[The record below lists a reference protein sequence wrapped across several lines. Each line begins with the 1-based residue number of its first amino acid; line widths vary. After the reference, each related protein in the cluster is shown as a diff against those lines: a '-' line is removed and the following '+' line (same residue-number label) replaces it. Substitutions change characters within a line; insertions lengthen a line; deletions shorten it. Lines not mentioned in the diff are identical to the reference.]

1 MDDFTTATLH
11 ESRNEYTSRLI
22 SILTPL
28 IMEGY
33 GSIFDEAWNLCKE
46 NDETE
51 KYLMTFQNLISRV
64 PKWNSEIVEKEKER
78 IIEKSGCTYLEDLL
92 TCVHIIQLKLLTT
105 IRVGKKQKKIEIEIP
120 RLEDFIHKS
129 YIQVARKLY
138 TNVYLYERYVT
149 PLQKQKHS
157 REVEMIVQDC
167 ILNAVRETLPIES
180 VLRAYMDE
188 SMEEEYIETIQE
200 EKIPVK
206 EEEEKPL
213 TEVEKLKEE
222 IKEKDK
228 ESETKIKVDTSNEQS
243 NSGIRFNDNDLAIN
257 EDNQEEVISA
267 PKTIERLEEISNL
280 RNEQRKLEEEDDEDD
295 DTSFK
300 LKISDEN
307 ISLEDIGL
315 ETIGKKKDENIILS
329 DIEVLK

>member
-1 MDDFTTATLH
+1 MDDFTNATLH

-22 SILTPL
+22 SILSPL

-46 NDETE
+46 NDESE

-92 TCVHIIQLKLLTT
+92 TCVHVIQLKLLTT

-120 RLEDFIHKS
+120 RLEDFIHKA

-138 TNVYLYERYVT
+138 TNVYLYERYVKD
-149 PLQKQKHS
+149 QKKQKHS
-157 REVEMIVQDC
+157 REVELIVQDC

-200 EKIPVK
+200 EKIQVK
-206 EEEEKPL
+206 EEVEEPL

-228 ESETKIKVDTSNEQS
+228 ETETKIKVDTLN
-243 NSGIRFNDNDLAIN
+243 NANPGIRFNDNDLAIN

-280 RNEQRKLEEEDDEDD
+280 RNEQRKIDDEDD
-295 DTSFK
+295 DDSELSFK
-300 LKISDEN
+300 LKIGDEN
-307 ISLEDIGL
+307 LSADNLGL
-315 ETIGKKKDENIILS
+315 ETIGGKRDDNIILS

>member
-22 SILTPL
+22 SILSPL

-46 NDETE
+46 NDESE

-64 PKWNSEIVEKEKER
+64 PKWNSEIVDKEKER
-78 IIEKSGCTYLEDLL
+78 IIEKSGCNYLEDLL
-92 TCVHIIQLKLLTT
+92 TCVHVIQLKLLTT

-120 RLEDFIHKS
+120 RLEDFIHKA

-157 REVEMIVQDC
+157 REVELIVQDC

-206 EEEEKPL
+206 EEEEQPL

-222 IKEKDK
+222 IKEKDV
-228 ESETKIKVDTSNEQS
+228 EDEAKIKVDTSSKS
-243 NSGIRFNDNDLAIN
+243 NQGISFNDNDLAIN
-257 EDNQEEVISA
+257 ENNQEEVISA

-280 RNEQRKLEEEDDEDD
+280 RNEQRKLDEEEDDDEDS
-295 DTSFK
+295 SFK

-307 ISLEDIGL
+307 LSLDNLGLEDIGR
-315 ETIGKKKDENIILS
+315 KNDDNIILS

>member
-11 ESRNEYTSRLI
+11 ESRNEYSSRLI
-22 SILTPL
+22 GILTPL

-46 NDETE
+46 NDESE

-92 TCVHIIQLKLLTT
+92 TCVHVIQLKLLTT

-157 REVEMIVQDC
+157 REVEIIVQDC

-200 EKIPVK
+200 EKIQVK
-206 EEEEKPL
+206 EEVEEPL

-228 ESETKIKVDTSNEQS
+228 ETETKIKVDTLN
-243 NSGIRFNDNDLAIN
+243 NANPGIRFNDNDLAIN

-280 RNEQRKLEEEDDEDD
+280 RNEQRKIDDEDD
-295 DTSFK
+295 DDSELSFK
-300 LKISDEN
+300 LKIGDEN
-307 ISLEDIGL
+307 LSADNLGL
-315 ETIGKKKDENIILS
+315 ETIGGKRDDNIILS
-329 DIEVLK
+329 DIEVLN

>member
-11 ESRNEYTSRLI
+11 ESRNEYSSRLI
-22 SILTPL
+22 GILTPL

-46 NDETE
+46 NDESE

-78 IIEKSGCTYLEDLL
+78 IIEKSGCNYLEDLL
-92 TCVHIIQLKLLTT
+92 TCVHVIQLKLLTT

-120 RLEDFIHKS
+120 RLEDFIHKA

-157 REVEMIVQDC
+157 REVELIVQDC

-206 EEEEKPL
+206 EEEEQPL
-213 TEVEKLKEE
+213 TEVEKLKKE
-222 IKEKDK
+222 IKEKDV
-228 ESETKIKVDTSNEQS
+228 EDEAKIKVDTSSKS
-243 NSGIRFNDNDLAIN
+243 NQGISFNDNDLAIN
-257 EDNQEEVISA
+257 ENNQEEVISA

-280 RNEQRKLEEEDDEDD
+280 RNEQRKLDEEEDDDEDS
-295 DTSFK
+295 SFK

-307 ISLEDIGL
+307 LSLDNLGL
-315 ETIGKKKDENIILS
+315 ENIGQKKDDNIILS

>member
-1 MDDFTTATLH
+1 MDDFTNATLH

-22 SILTPL
+22 SILSPL

-46 NDETE
+46 NDESE

-92 TCVHIIQLKLLTT
+92 TCVHVIQLKLLTT

-120 RLEDFIHKS
+120 RLEDFIHKA

-157 REVEMIVQDC
+157 REVELIVQDC

-200 EKIPVK
+200 EKIQVK
-206 EEEEKPL
+206 EEEEEPL

-222 IKEKDK
+222 IKEKD
-228 ESETKIKVDTSNEQS
+228 SEAKIKVDTSSKS
-243 NSGIRFNDNDLAIN
+243 NQGISFNDNDLAIN
-257 EDNQEEVISA
+257 ENNQEEVISA

-280 RNEQRKLEEEDDEDD
+280 RNEQRKLEEEEDDDEDS
-295 DTSFK
+295 SFK

-307 ISLEDIGL
+307 LSLDNLGL
-315 ETIGKKKDENIILS
+315 ENIGQKKDDNIILS

>member
-22 SILTPL
+22 SILSPL

-46 NDETE
+46 NDESE

-64 PKWNSEIVEKEKER
+64 PKWNSEIVDKEKER
-78 IIEKSGCTYLEDLL
+78 IIEKSGCNYLEDLL
-92 TCVHIIQLKLLTT
+92 TCVHVIQLKLLTT

-120 RLEDFIHKS
+120 RLEDFIHKA

-157 REVEMIVQDC
+157 REVELIVQDC

-206 EEEEKPL
+206 EEEEQPL

-222 IKEKDK
+222 IKEKDVDD
-228 ESETKIKVDTSNEQS
+228 EAKIKVDTSSKS
-243 NSGIRFNDNDLAIN
+243 NQGISFNDNDLAIN
-257 EDNQEEVISA
+257 ENNQEEVISA

-280 RNEQRKLEEEDDEDD
+280 RNEQRKLDEEEDDDEDS
-295 DTSFK
+295 SFK

-307 ISLEDIGL
+307 LSLDNLGL
-315 ETIGKKKDENIILS
+315 ENIGQKKDDNIILS

>member
-22 SILTPL
+22 GILTPL

-46 NDETE
+46 NDESE

-78 IIEKSGCTYLEDLL
+78 IIEKSGCAYLEDLL

-120 RLEDFIHKS
+120 RLEDFIHKA
-129 YIQVARKLY
+129 YIQVARKIY
-138 TNVYLYERYVT
+138 TNVYLYEKYVT

-157 REVEMIVQDC
+157 REVEIIVQDC
-167 ILNAVRETLPIES
+167 ILNAIRETLPIES

-206 EEEEKPL
+206 EEEEQPL
-213 TEVEKLKEE
+213 TEVEKIKEE
-222 IKEKDK
+222 IKEK
-228 ESETKIKVDTSNEQS
+228 EVEETKIKIDTMKQ
-243 NSGIRFNDNDLAIN
+243 GIRFNDNDLAIN
-257 EDNQEEVISA
+257 ENNHEEVINA

-280 RNEQRKLEEEDDEDD
+280 RNEQRKLDEEEDEDD
-295 DTSFK
+295 SSLK
-300 LKISDEN
+300 LTISDDN
-307 ISLEDIGL
+307 LSLDTLGL
-315 ETIGKKKDENIILS
+315 ETIGGKKDDNIILS
-329 DIEVLK
+329 DIEILH

>member
-11 ESRNEYTSRLI
+11 ESRNEYSSRLI
-22 SILTPL
+22 GILTPL

-46 NDETE
+46 NDESE

-92 TCVHIIQLKLLTT
+92 TCVHVIQLKLLTT

-157 REVEMIVQDC
+157 REVEIIVQDC
-167 ILNAVRETLPIES
+167 ILNAIRETLPIES

-200 EKIPVK
+200 EKIQVK
-206 EEEEKPL
+206 EEVEEPL
-213 TEVEKLKEE
+213 TKVEKLKEE

-228 ESETKIKVDTSNEQS
+228 ETETKIKVDTLN
-243 NSGIRFNDNDLAIN
+243 NANPGIRFNDNDLAIN

-280 RNEQRKLEEEDDEDD
+280 RNEQRKIDDEDD
-295 DTSFK
+295 DDSELSFK
-300 LKISDEN
+300 LKIGDEN
-307 ISLEDIGL
+307 LSADNLGL
-315 ETIGKKKDENIILS
+315 ETIGGKRDDTIILS

>member
-22 SILTPL
+22 SILSPL

-46 NDETE
+46 NDESE

-64 PKWNSEIVEKEKER
+64 PKWNSEIVDKEKER
-78 IIEKSGCTYLEDLL
+78 IIEKSGCNYLEDLL
-92 TCVHIIQLKLLTT
+92 TCVHVIQLKLLTT

-120 RLEDFIHKS
+120 RLEDFIHKA

-157 REVEMIVQDC
+157 REVELIVQDC

-206 EEEEKPL
+206 EEEEQPL

-222 IKEKDK
+222 IKEKDVDD
-228 ESETKIKVDTSNEQS
+228 EAKIKVDTSSKS
-243 NSGIRFNDNDLAIN
+243 NQGISFNDNDLAIN
-257 EDNQEEVISA
+257 ENNQEEVISA

-280 RNEQRKLEEEDDEDD
+280 RNEQRKLDEEEDDDED
-295 DTSFK
+295 SGFK

-307 ISLEDIGL
+307 LSLDNLGL
-315 ETIGKKKDENIILS
+315 ENIGQKKDDNIILS

>member
-22 SILTPL
+22 SILSPL

-46 NDETE
+46 NDESE

-78 IIEKSGCTYLEDLL
+78 IIEKSGCNYLEDLL
-92 TCVHIIQLKLLTT
+92 TCVHVIQLKLLTT

-120 RLEDFIHKS
+120 RLEDFIHKA

-157 REVEMIVQDC
+157 REVELIVQDC

-206 EEEEKPL
+206 EEEEQPL

-222 IKEKDK
+222 IKEKDV
-228 ESETKIKVDTSNEQS
+228 EDEAKIKVNTSSKS
-243 NSGIRFNDNDLAIN
+243 NQGISFNDNDLAIN
-257 EDNQEEVISA
+257 ENNQEEVISA

-280 RNEQRKLEEEDDEDD
+280 RNEQRKLDEEEDDDEDS
-295 DTSFK
+295 SFK

-307 ISLEDIGL
+307 LSLDNLGL
-315 ETIGKKKDENIILS
+315 ENIGQKKDDNIILS

>member
-22 SILTPL
+22 SILSPL

-46 NDETE
+46 NDESE

-92 TCVHIIQLKLLTT
+92 TCVHVIQLKLLTT

-120 RLEDFIHKS
+120 RLEDFIHKA

-157 REVEMIVQDC
+157 REVELIVQDC

-200 EKIPVK
+200 EKIQVK
-206 EEEEKPL
+206 EEEEEPL

-222 IKEKDK
+222 IKEKD
-228 ESETKIKVDTSNEQS
+228 SEAKIKVDTSSKS
-243 NSGIRFNDNDLAIN
+243 NQGISFNDNDLAIN
-257 EDNQEEVISA
+257 ENNQEEVISA

-280 RNEQRKLEEEDDEDD
+280 RNEQRKLDEEEDDDED
-295 DTSFK
+295 SGFK

-307 ISLEDIGL
+307 LSLDNLGL
-315 ETIGKKKDENIILS
+315 ENIGQKKDDNIILS

>member
-22 SILTPL
+22 SILSPL

-46 NDETE
+46 NDESE

-64 PKWNSEIVEKEKER
+64 PKWNSEIVDKEKER
-78 IIEKSGCTYLEDLL
+78 IIEKSGCNYLEDLL
-92 TCVHIIQLKLLTT
+92 TCVHVIQLKLLTT

-120 RLEDFIHKS
+120 RLEDFIHKA

-157 REVEMIVQDC
+157 REVELIVQDC

-206 EEEEKPL
+206 EEEEQPL

-222 IKEKDK
+222 IKEKDV
-228 ESETKIKVDTSNEQS
+228 EDEAKIKVNTSSKS
-243 NSGIRFNDNDLAIN
+243 NQGISFNDNDLAIN
-257 EDNQEEVISA
+257 ENNQEEVISA

-280 RNEQRKLEEEDDEDD
+280 RNEQRKLDEEEDDDEDS
-295 DTSFK
+295 SFK

-307 ISLEDIGL
+307 LSLDNLGL
-315 ETIGKKKDENIILS
+315 ENIGQKKDDNIILS

>member
-11 ESRNEYTSRLI
+11 ESRNEYSSRLI
-22 SILTPL
+22 GILTPL

-46 NDETE
+46 NDESE

-92 TCVHIIQLKLLTT
+92 TCVHVIQLKLLTT

-157 REVEMIVQDC
+157 REVEIIVQDC

-200 EKIPVK
+200 EKIQVK
-206 EEEEKPL
+206 EEVEEPL

-228 ESETKIKVDTSNEQS
+228 ETETKIKVDTLN
-243 NSGIRFNDNDLAIN
+243 NANPGIRFNDNDLAIN

-267 PKTIERLEEISNL
+267 PKTIERIEEISNL
-280 RNEQRKLEEEDDEDD
+280 RNEQRKIDDEDD
-295 DTSFK
+295 DDSELSFK
-300 LKISDEN
+300 LKIGDEN
-307 ISLEDIGL
+307 LSADNLGL
-315 ETIGKKKDENIILS
+315 ETIGGKRDDNIILS

>member
-1 MDDFTTATLH
+1 MDDFTTLILH
-11 ESRNEYTSRLI
+11 ESRNEYSSRLI
-22 SILTPL
+22 GILTPL

-46 NDETE
+46 NDESE

-92 TCVHIIQLKLLTT
+92 TCVHVIQLKLLTT

-157 REVEMIVQDC
+157 REVEIIVQDC

-200 EKIPVK
+200 EKIQVK
-206 EEEEKPL
+206 EEVEEPL

-228 ESETKIKVDTSNEQS
+228 ETETKIKVDTLN
-243 NSGIRFNDNDLAIN
+243 NANPGIRFNDNDLAIN

-280 RNEQRKLEEEDDEDD
+280 RNEQRKIDDEDD
-295 DTSFK
+295 DDSELSFK
-300 LKISDEN
+300 LKIGDEN
-307 ISLEDIGL
+307 LSADNLGL
-315 ETIGKKKDENIILS
+315 ETIGGKRDDNIILS

>member
-22 SILTPL
+22 SILSPL

-46 NDETE
+46 NDESE
-51 KYLMTFQNLISRV
+51 IYLMTFQNLISRV
-64 PKWNSEIVEKEKER
+64 PKWNSEIVDKEKER
-78 IIEKSGCTYLEDLL
+78 IIEKSGCNYLEDLL
-92 TCVHIIQLKLLTT
+92 TCVHVIQLKLLTT

-120 RLEDFIHKS
+120 RLEDFIHKA

-157 REVEMIVQDC
+157 REVELIVQDC

-206 EEEEKPL
+206 EEEEQPL

-222 IKEKDK
+222 IKEKDV
-228 ESETKIKVDTSNEQS
+228 EDEAKIKVNTSSKS
-243 NSGIRFNDNDLAIN
+243 NQGISFNDNDLAIN
-257 EDNQEEVISA
+257 ENNQEEVISA

-280 RNEQRKLEEEDDEDD
+280 RNEQRKLDEEEDDDEDS
-295 DTSFK
+295 SFK

-307 ISLEDIGL
+307 LSLDNLGL
-315 ETIGKKKDENIILS
+315 ENIGQKKDDNIILS

>member
-22 SILTPL
+22 SILSPL

-46 NDETE
+46 NDESE

-64 PKWNSEIVEKEKER
+64 PKWNSEIVDKEKER
-78 IIEKSGCTYLEDLL
+78 IIEKSGCNYLEDLL
-92 TCVHIIQLKLLTT
+92 TCVHVIQLKLLTT

-120 RLEDFIHKS
+120 RLEDFIHKA

-157 REVEMIVQDC
+157 REVELIVQDC

-206 EEEEKPL
+206 EEEEQPL

-222 IKEKDK
+222 IKEKDV
-228 ESETKIKVDTSNEQS
+228 EDEAKIKVDTSSKS
-243 NSGIRFNDNDLAIN
+243 NQGISFNDNDLAIN
-257 EDNQEEVISA
+257 ENNQEEVISA

-280 RNEQRKLEEEDDEDD
+280 RNEQRKLDEEEDDDEDS
-295 DTSFK
+295 SFK

-307 ISLEDIGL
+307 LSLDNLGL
-315 ETIGKKKDENIILS
+315 ENIGQKKDDNIILS

>member
-46 NDETE
+46 NDESE

-92 TCVHIIQLKLLTT
+92 TCVHVIQLKLLTT

-120 RLEDFIHKS
+120 RLEDFIHKA

-149 PLQKQKHS
+149 PLQKQKHG
-157 REVEMIVQDC
+157 REVEIIIQDC
-167 ILNAVRETLPIES
+167 ILNAIRETLPIES

-200 EKIPVK
+200 EKIPIK
-206 EEEEKPL
+206 EEEEQPL

-222 IKEKDK
+222 IKDKDNEK
-228 ESETKIKVDTSNEQS
+228 ETIKVDTSNDRS
-243 NSGIRFNDNDLAIN
+243 NQGISFNDNDLAIT

-280 RNEQRKLEEEDDEDD
+280 RNEQRRLEEDDDD
-295 DTSFK
+295 DSSFK

-307 ISLEDIGL
+307 ISLDDIGL

-329 DIEVLK
+329 DIEILK

>member
-1 MDDFTTATLH
+1 MDDFTNATLH

-22 SILTPL
+22 SILSPL

-46 NDETE
+46 NDESE

-92 TCVHIIQLKLLTT
+92 TCVHVIQLKLLTT

-120 RLEDFIHKS
+120 RLEDFIHKA

-157 REVEMIVQDC
+157 REVELIVQDC

-200 EKIPVK
+200 EKIQVK
-206 EEEEKPL
+206 EEEEEPL

-222 IKEKDK
+222 IKEKD
-228 ESETKIKVDTSNEQS
+228 SEAKIKVDTSSKS
-243 NSGIRFNDNDLAIN
+243 NQGISFNDNDLAIN
-257 EDNQEEVISA
+257 ENNQEEVISA

-280 RNEQRKLEEEDDEDD
+280 RNEQRKLDEEEDDDED
-295 DTSFK
+295 SGFK

-307 ISLEDIGL
+307 LSLDNLGL
-315 ETIGKKKDENIILS
+315 ENIGQKKDDNIILS

>member
-11 ESRNEYTSRLI
+11 ESRNDYSSRLI
-22 SILTPL
+22 GILTPL

-46 NDETE
+46 NDESE

-78 IIEKSGCTYLEDLL
+78 IIEKSGCAYLEDLL
-92 TCVHIIQLKLLTT
+92 TCVHVIQLKLLTT

-157 REVEMIVQDC
+157 REVEIIVQEC
-167 ILNAVRETLPIES
+167 ILNAIRETLPIES

-200 EKIPVK
+200 EKIQVK
-206 EEEEKPL
+206 EEEEQPL

-222 IKEKDK
+222 IKEN
-228 ESETKIKVDTSNEQS
+228 ETKIKVNTSSNES
-243 NSGIRFNDNDLAIN
+243 NQGIRFNDNDLAIN
-257 EDNQEEVISA
+257 ENNQEEVISA
-267 PKTIERLEEISNL
+267 PKTIQRLEEISNL
-280 RNEQRKLEEEDDEDD
+280 RNEQRKLDEEEDDDED
-295 DTSFK
+295 SGFK
-300 LKISDEN
+300 LKIGDEN
-307 ISLEDIGL
+307 LSLDNLGL
-315 ETIGKKKDENIILS
+315 ENIGQKKDDNIILS

>member
-22 SILTPL
+22 GILTPL

-33 GSIFDEAWNLCKE
+33 SSIFDEAWNLCKE
-46 NDETE
+46 NDESE

-78 IIEKSGCTYLEDLL
+78 IIDKSGCAYLEDLL

-120 RLEDFIHKS
+120 RLEDFIHKA
-129 YIQVARKLY
+129 YIQVARKIY
-138 TNVYLYERYVT
+138 TNVYLYEKYVT

-157 REVEMIVQDC
+157 REVEIIVQDC
-167 ILNAVRETLPIES
+167 ILNAIRETLPIES

-206 EEEEKPL
+206 EEEEQPL
-213 TEVEKLKEE
+213 TEVEKIKEE
-222 IKEKDK
+222 IKEK
-228 ESETKIKVDTSNEQS
+228 EVEETKIKIDTMKQ
-243 NSGIRFNDNDLAIN
+243 GIRFNDNDLAIN
-257 EDNQEEVISA
+257 ENNHEEVINA

-280 RNEQRKLEEEDDEDD
+280 RNEQRKLDEEEDEDD
-295 DTSFK
+295 SSLK
-300 LKISDEN
+300 LTISDDN
-307 ISLEDIGL
+307 LSLDTLGL
-315 ETIGKKKDENIILS
+315 ETIGGKKDDNIILS
-329 DIEVLK
+329 DIEILH

>member
-11 ESRNEYTSRLI
+11 ESRNEYSSRLI
-22 SILTPL
+22 GILTPL

-46 NDETE
+46 NDESE

-92 TCVHIIQLKLLTT
+92 TCVHVIQLKLLTT

-157 REVEMIVQDC
+157 REVEIIVQDC

-200 EKIPVK
+200 EKIQVK
-206 EEEEKPL
+206 EEVEEPL

-228 ESETKIKVDTSNEQS
+228 ETETKIKVDTLN
-243 NSGIRFNDNDLAIN
+243 NANPGIRFNDNDLAIN

-280 RNEQRKLEEEDDEDD
+280 RNEQRKIDDEDD
-295 DTSFK
+295 DDSELSFK
-300 LKISDEN
+300 LKIGDEN
-307 ISLEDIGL
+307 LSADNLGL
-315 ETIGKKKDENIILS
+315 ETIGGKRDDNIILS

>member
-22 SILTPL
+22 SILSPL

-46 NDETE
+46 NDESE

-78 IIEKSGCTYLEDLL
+78 IIEKSGCNYLEDLL
-92 TCVHIIQLKLLTT
+92 TCVHVIQLKLLTT

-120 RLEDFIHKS
+120 RLEDFIHKA

-157 REVEMIVQDC
+157 REVELIVQDC

-206 EEEEKPL
+206 EEEEQPL

-222 IKEKDK
+222 IKEKDI
-228 ESETKIKVDTSNEQS
+228 EDEAKIKVDTSSKSSQ
-243 NSGIRFNDNDLAIN
+243 GISFNDNDLAIN
-257 EDNQEEVISA
+257 ENNQEEVISA

-280 RNEQRKLEEEDDEDD
+280 RNEQRKLDEEEDDDEDS
-295 DTSFK
+295 SFK

-307 ISLEDIGL
+307 LSLDNLGL
-315 ETIGKKKDENIILS
+315 ENIGQKKDDNIILS

>member
-22 SILTPL
+22 SILSPL

-46 NDETE
+46 NDESE

-78 IIEKSGCTYLEDLL
+78 IIEKSGCNYLEDLL
-92 TCVHIIQLKLLTT
+92 TCVHVIQLKLLTT

-120 RLEDFIHKS
+120 RLEDFIHKA

-157 REVEMIVQDC
+157 REVELIVQDC

-206 EEEEKPL
+206 EEEEQPL

-222 IKEKDK
+222 IKEKDV
-228 ESETKIKVDTSNEQS
+228 EDEAKIKVDTSSKS
-243 NSGIRFNDNDLAIN
+243 NQGISFNDNDLAIN
-257 EDNQEEVISA
+257 ENNQEEVISA

-280 RNEQRKLEEEDDEDD
+280 RNEQRKLDEEEDDDEDS
-295 DTSFK
+295 SFK

-307 ISLEDIGL
+307 LSLDNLGL
-315 ETIGKKKDENIILS
+315 ENIGQKKDDNIILS

>member
-22 SILTPL
+22 GILTPL

-46 NDETE
+46 NDESE

-78 IIEKSGCTYLEDLL
+78 IIEKSGCAYLEDLL

-120 RLEDFIHKS
+120 RLEDFIHKA
-129 YIQVARKLY
+129 YIQVARKIY
-138 TNVYLYERYVT
+138 TNVYLYEKYVT

-157 REVEMIVQDC
+157 REVEIIVQDC
-167 ILNAVRETLPIES
+167 ILNAIRETLPIES

-206 EEEEKPL
+206 EEEEQPL
-213 TEVEKLKEE
+213 TEVEKIKEE
-222 IKEKDK
+222 IKEK
-228 ESETKIKVDTSNEQS
+228 EVEETKIKIDTLKQ
-243 NSGIRFNDNDLAIN
+243 GIRFNDNDLAIN
-257 EDNQEEVISA
+257 ENNHEEVINA

-280 RNEQRKLEEEDDEDD
+280 RNEQRKLDEEEDEDD
-295 DTSFK
+295 SSLK
-300 LKISDEN
+300 LTISDDN
-307 ISLEDIGL
+307 LSLDNLGL
-315 ETIGKKKDENIILS
+315 EIIGGKKDDNIILS
-329 DIEVLK
+329 DIEILH